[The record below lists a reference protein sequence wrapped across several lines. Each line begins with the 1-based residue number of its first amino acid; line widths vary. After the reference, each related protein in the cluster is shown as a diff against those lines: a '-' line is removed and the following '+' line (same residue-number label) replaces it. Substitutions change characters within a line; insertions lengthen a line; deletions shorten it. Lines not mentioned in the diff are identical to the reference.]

1 MSDATPIGPD
11 DVVKIANLARLTL
24 TDDEV
29 SRFTEQLRSVLN
41 HARDLAALDVHNLK
55 PTAHPLG
62 LVNVLRADI
71 IEPSLDRDEVLS
83 QAPNVVDNR
92 FSVPRIVG
100 EAP

>member
-1 MSDATPIGPD
+1 MSDATPIGTD

-29 SRFTEQLRSVLN
+29 SRFTEQLRSVLD
-41 HARDLAALDVHNLK
+41 HARDVAALDVHDLE

-71 IEPSLDRDEVLS
+71 VEASLDRDEVLS
-83 QAPNVVDNR
+83 QAPNVVDHR